1 MAGHYSTPMKATNIR
16 GALEI
21 LEFLNVY
28 ITKRGIS
35 IFVAALLLG
44 LAGVSA
50 AQDDWTNYKNSR
62 FGYSLSLP
70 SSLVVS
76 NRAADGSGVTWQ
88 TGTVRVQV
96 SGTNNP
102 YQIKPHEYFSGVKGA
117 AGERVVEEDHGS
129 DSSGYWYEIL
139 YTKDSRRVHR
149 KIYIAGGS
157 INSIEYSYG
166 YRYRED
172 KEVLARRVIA
182 TFKPGDLTAGH

>member
-102 YQIKPHEYFSGVKGA
+102 YRRFYHYIFLY
-117 AGERVVEEDHGS
+117 
-129 DSSGYWYEIL
+129 YIL
-139 YTKDSRRVHR
+139 DYTSLL
-149 KIYIAGGS
+149 I
-157 INSIEYSYG
+157 
-166 YRYRED
+166 
-172 KEVLARRVIA
+172 
-182 TFKPGDLTAGH
+182 

>member
-1 MAGHYSTPMKATNIR
+1 
-16 GALEI
+16 
-21 LEFLNVY
+21 LNLY

-35 IFVAALLLG
+35 IFVAALLLA
-44 LAGVSA
+44 LAGVSG
-50 AQDDWTNYKNSR
+50 AQEGWTEYRNSR

-70 SSLVVS
+70 ASLVVS

-117 AGERVVEEDHGS
+117 AGERVVEEEHGS
-129 DSSGYWYEIL
+129 DSNGYWYEIL
-139 YTKDSRRVHR
+139 FTKDSRRVHR
-149 KIYIAGGS
+149 KVYIASGS

-172 KEVLARRVIA
+172 KEVVARRVIA
-182 TFKPGDLTAGH
+182 TFRPGDLTIGH